1 MPDAKQCCG
10 TCQYGSYDKID
21 GYVCVN
27 SDSEYV
33 ADFTEYNHTCD
44 SWEEKPRS
52 RRKRTQYIN

>member
-1 MPDAKQCCG
+1 MPDAKQRCG

-44 SWEEKPRS
+44 SWEGKPGS